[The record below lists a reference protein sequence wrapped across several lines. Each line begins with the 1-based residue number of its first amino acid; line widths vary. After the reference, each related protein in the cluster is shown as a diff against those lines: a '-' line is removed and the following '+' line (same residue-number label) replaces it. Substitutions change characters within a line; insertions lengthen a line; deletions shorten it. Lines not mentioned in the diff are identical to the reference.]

1 MGREGKMSS
10 GHSSL
15 PLRSPVRR
23 SLKRRLA
30 DNRVNNKRRLFY
42 LWSKRAFDLAA
53 TVVLGIL
60 VLPIIGAA
68 GALIKIIDPGPA
80 FYVQRRIGRDGHNIR
95 IFKIRSMYR
104 DSEERLEQHLKSDS
118 AARLEWDRY
127 FKLKNDPRVLPVLG
141 RFIRRFSIDELPQ
154 LWNVIRGDM
163 SLVGPRPFPPYHVKI
178 FHPDVQ
184 RKRASVLPGLT
195 GLWQISARSDGDVD
209 VQQELDLLYIE
220 NASIWLD
227 LYILLLT
234 VPAVI
239 CGKGA
244 R

>member
-10 GHSSL
+10 DHSSF
-15 PLRSPVRR
+15 PLRSPIQR
-23 SLKRRLA
+23 SLKTRSA
-30 DNRVNNKRRLFY
+30 ANRVNNKRWPFY

-53 TVVLGIL
+53 SVVLGIL
-60 VLPIIGAA
+60 VLPIIGVACVI
-68 GALIKIIDPGPA
+68 IKIIDPGPA
-80 FYVQRRIGRDGHNIR
+80 FYVQKRVGRDGH
-95 IFKIRSMYR
+95 IFSIIKIRTMYR
-104 DSEERLEQHLKSDS
+104 DSEARLEQCLRTDS
-118 AARLEWDRY
+118 TERVEWNRH
-127 FKLKNDPRVLPVLG
+127 FKLRIDPRVLPVLG
-141 RFIRRFSIDELPQ
+141 GFIRRSSIDELPQ

-195 GLWQISARSDGDVD
+195 GLWQILARSDGDVD
-209 VQQELDLLYIE
+209 VQQKLDLLYIE

-227 LYILLLT
+227 LYVLLLT
-234 VPAVI
+234 VPALLR
-239 CGKGA
+239 GKGA